1 MLEFLAGPAGT
12 GLVARHLA
20 VRRRCGLRRGRRFGG
35 RLRFGLAQLDMAEH
49 HCHRL
54 AEAGKQPLEHGEG
67 LALVFVQRVLL
78 RVGAKGNALAKL
90 VEAEEMLFHCWSS
103 TWQK

>member
-1 MLEFLAGPAGT
+1 
-12 GLVARHLA
+12 
-20 VRRRCGLRRGRRFGG
+20 
-35 RLRFGLAQLDMAEH
+35 MAEH

-67 LALVFVQRVLL
+67 LALVFVQRILL

-90 VEAEEMLFHCWSS
+90 VEAEEMLFPLLVQHLQ
-103 TWQK
+103 QK